1 MHAYIANRD
10 DDRGMSLVLHLLAV
24 AIVGHVARGRDTE
37 TKSEAALDSGP
48 SSGWR
53 IEQILKRTARS
64 ETCGVSRRGGPL
76 LVVLGGSREQSNKVN
91 KKNVRK
97 VRAIYLD
104 SPLVHYTSKYTATVS
119 GMKLILAVPRA

>member
-1 MHAYIANRD
+1 MTTATAGGTSSYI
-10 DDRGMSLVLHLLAV
+10 LLAV

-64 ETCGVSRRGGPL
+64 ETCGVSRRGGPI
-76 LVVLGGSREQSNKVN
+76 LVVLGGVA
-91 KKNVRK
+91 
-97 VRAIYLD
+97 RAIKY
-104 SPLVHYTSKYTATVS
+104 SK
-119 GMKLILAVPRA
+119 